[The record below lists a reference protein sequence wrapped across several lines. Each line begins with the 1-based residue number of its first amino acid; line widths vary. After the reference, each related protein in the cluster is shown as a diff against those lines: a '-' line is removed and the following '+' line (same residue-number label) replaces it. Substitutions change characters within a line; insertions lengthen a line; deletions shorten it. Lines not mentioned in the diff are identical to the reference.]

1 MAKLTDEMRKAVK
14 GQGFLSNNDGEYFSC
29 RVITEN
35 GVLSSKQLK
44 NVSEIAES
52 FGNGQIS
59 LTTRL
64 TLEIPGIKYD
74 DIENVKEYLKRDNL
88 VSGGTGS
95 RVRPIVPCKGTVCTF
110 GLCDTQGI
118 GAKLHEEFYKGW
130 YNVKLPHKF
139 KIGIGGCP
147 NNCIKP
153 DLNDFGIVGQRV
165 PEYDEDMCSGCKKCG
180 PLTVCK
186 AEALKIVDGKL
197 YIDREKCNNC
207 GLCVGQCHF
216 DAIEEGQRGFKIYI
230 GGKWGKVSRPGNL
243 VKGIYN
249 EEEIIKIIEKT
260 LLVYR
265 EQGKTGERF
274 GDMIDRIGF
283 EEIETQ
289 ILGDEILNRKD
300 EILDADLHI
309 IGGATC

>member
-1 MAKLTDEMRKAVK
+1 MTKLTDEMRKVVK
-14 GQGFLSNNDGEYFSC
+14 GQGFLSNNDGEHFSC

-35 GVLSSKQLK
+35 GALSAKQLK
-44 NVSEIAES
+44 NVSEIAEN

-74 DIENVKEYLKRDNL
+74 DIDNVKEYLKKDNL

-110 GLCDTQGI
+110 GLCDTQGL
-118 GAKLHEEFYKGW
+118 GTKLHEIFYKGW

-153 DLNDFGIVGQRV
+153 NLNDFGIVGQHV
-165 PEYDEDMCSGCKKCG
+165 PKYDRDMCSGCKKCG
-180 PLTVCK
+180 PLLVCK
-186 AEALKIVDGKL
+186 TGALQMLDGKL

-207 GLCVGQCHF
+207 GLCIDKCHF
-216 DAIEEGQRGFKIYI
+216 DAVEEGQKGLKIYI
-230 GGKWGKVSRPGNL
+230 GGKWGKVFRPGNL
-243 VKGIYN
+243 VKGIYT
-249 EEEIIKIIEKT
+249 EDEVIKIIEKT

-274 GDMIDRIGF
+274 GDMIDRVGF
-283 EEIETQ
+283 EKIESQ
-289 ILGDEILNRKD
+289 ILNDEILNRKD
-300 EILDADLHI
+300 EILDSELHI